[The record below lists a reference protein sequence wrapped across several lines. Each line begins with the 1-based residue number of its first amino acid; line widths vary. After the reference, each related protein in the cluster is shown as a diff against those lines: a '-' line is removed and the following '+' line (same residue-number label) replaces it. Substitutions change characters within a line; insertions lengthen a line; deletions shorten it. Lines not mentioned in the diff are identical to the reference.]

1 MFSWRANIL
10 HPTWNIWFENSLTVL
25 FCFLSSLL
33 LSLILWR
40 PFLLTVWKRCPQT
53 PTWDGGWQG
62 TARSLSC
69 TGEGW
74 QTQLWLMTLR
84 TTWKGRQRC
93 HRGAVNPHSHLS
105 ERNMAGYIH
114 NTLLEVKDFQIHLLV
129 KHKTCIMNIHL
140 LCSARVNEDPPL
152 ASWIS
157 SDSRA
162 YLYSRWTLA
171 TLLSKYWQHK
181 VDTGRRREREATV
194 LPFTSPEILELGEV
208 KHMKFWNE
216 IEMQLAKK
224 GHISH
229 ISPSSAAHSATF
241 PRTEAFLKGTW
252 KFGIIFP
259 HSFVLLARCS

>member
-1 MFSWRANIL
+1 M
-10 HPTWNIWFENSLTVL
+10 
-25 FCFLSSLL
+25 
-33 LSLILWR
+33 
-40 PFLLTVWKRCPQT
+40 WKRCPQT

-224 GHISH
+224 GAHKPHFPLIGCPFCYISKDGSIPQRYMEIWH
-229 ISPSSAAHSATF
+229 YLPTQFCSLS
-241 PRTEAFLKGTW
+241 K
-252 KFGIIFP
+252 
-259 HSFVLLARCS
+259 VLLIHQGALNPTP

>member
-1 MFSWRANIL
+1 M
-10 HPTWNIWFENSLTVL
+10 
-25 FCFLSSLL
+25 
-33 LSLILWR
+33 
-40 PFLLTVWKRCPQT
+40 WKRCPQT

-171 TLLSKYWQHK
+171 TLLSKYWQPQGWHRQEEGERSHSSSFHLPWNIRTGWGKTHEVLKRNWNATCKRGAHK
-181 VDTGRRREREATV
+181 PHFPLIGCPFCYISKDGSIPQRYMEIWHY
-194 LPFTSPEILELGEV
+194 LPTQFCSLS
-208 KHMKFWNE
+208 K
-216 IEMQLAKK
+216 
-224 GHISH
+224 
-229 ISPSSAAHSATF
+229 
-241 PRTEAFLKGTW
+241 
-252 KFGIIFP
+252 
-259 HSFVLLARCS
+259 VLLIHQGALNPTP